1 MDELEKIIKENRKL
15 FNEGLMPDGHK
26 ERFLKKI
33 APKQKNK
40 IRTISFLKLSISIAA
55 VIIISLII
63 TNIYISNKQIDT
75 IIDVRNYSEYKE
87 MTSLEQQIISLTDKM
102 NETIKY
108 ETISNINSITVE
120 TIPLSEQLPKEISE
134 KEKAIILKKYY
145 QQKVNALKNM
155 KTLLAEQLTE
165 TDIDTAIE
173 IK

>member
-1 MDELEKIIKENRKL
+1 MDELEKIIKENRTL